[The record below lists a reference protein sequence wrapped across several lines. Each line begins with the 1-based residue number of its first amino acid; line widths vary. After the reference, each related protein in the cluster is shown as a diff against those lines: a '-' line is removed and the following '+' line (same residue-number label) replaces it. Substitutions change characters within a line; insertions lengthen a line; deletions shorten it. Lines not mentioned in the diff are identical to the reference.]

1 MSGPVLR
8 LDFVPPSRRGG
19 RVSLALALSGVLCLG
34 AAGWRLHALSA
45 ELAGLELRRDA
56 ALEAARRHLIAGRD
70 AADQN
75 AARTAAAL
83 GVPWSQLLAELEQAG
98 SDRRDDV
105 ALLAIEPD
113 QDKHRVRIT
122 AEARS
127 LSIALAYVERL
138 RQTHVLH
145 YPMLDSH
152 ELRTEDRDHPVR
164 FEMSA
169 DWVDGS

>member
-1 MSGPVLR
+1 MNAPVLR

-19 RVSLALALSGVLCLG
+19 RLGFALALAGVLCLG
-34 AAGWRLHALSA
+34 AALWRLHALSA
-45 ELAGLELRRDA
+45 ERAGLELRRDA
-56 ALEAARRHLIAGRD
+56 ALEAARRHLAAGRD
-70 AADQN
+70 AAGQG

-83 GVPWSQLLAELEQAG
+83 GVPWSQLLAELERAG
-98 SDRRDDV
+98 RERRDDV

-113 QDKHRVRIT
+113 QEKHRVRIT

-127 LSIALAYVERL
+127 LPSALAYVEQL
-138 RQTHVLH
+138 RHTKVLH

-164 FEMSA
+164 FQMSA